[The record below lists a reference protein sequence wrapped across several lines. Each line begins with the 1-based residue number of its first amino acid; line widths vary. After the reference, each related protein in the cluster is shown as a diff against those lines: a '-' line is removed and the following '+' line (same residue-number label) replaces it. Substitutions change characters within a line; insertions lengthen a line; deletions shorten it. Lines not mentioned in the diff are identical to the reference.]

1 MDKNTIFMLLLTIRK
16 YSHLILCQ
24 NILLLAISLNCI
36 YNSLTLLNILN
47 IKLNRIGVG
56 EKSEILT
63 TKTQGVE
70 PTIPEPQSFLEVSP
84 GSVTLH
90 LNAWENGGCPIV
102 YFVVEYKPRYFSNI
116 SRLPFYHQSF
126 IV

>member
-1 MDKNTIFMLLLTIRK
+1 MYFKIHFN
-16 YSHLILCQ
+16 
-24 NILLLAISLNCI
+24 AWSL
-36 YNSLTLLNILN
+36 SLFNHF
-47 IKLNRIGVG
+47 RIGVG
-56 EKSEILT
+56 EKSETLT

-102 YFVVEYKPRYFSNI
+102 YFVVEYKPR
-116 SRLPFYHQSF
+116 
-126 IV
+126 

>member
-1 MDKNTIFMLLLTIRK
+1 MIDI
-16 YSHLILCQ
+16 LIM
-24 NILLLAISLNCI
+24 
-36 YNSLTLLNILN
+36 TLDYF
-47 IKLNRIGVG
+47 RIGVG
-56 EKSEILT
+56 EKSETLT

-102 YFVVEYKPRYFSNI
+102 YFVVEYKPR
-116 SRLPFYHQSF
+116 
-126 IV
+126 

>member
-1 MDKNTIFMLLLTIRK
+1 MLLLTIRK
-16 YSHLILCQ
+16 YSQRILCR
-24 NILLLAISLNCI
+24 NIFLLELLFTIDPQ
-36 YNSLTLLNILN
+36 SLTSYLFSI
-47 IKLNRIGVG
+47 LNRIGVG

-102 YFVVEYKPRYFSNI
+102 YFVVEYKPRYFSNCLDII
-116 SRLPFYHQSF
+116 S
-126 IV
+126 

>member
-1 MDKNTIFMLLLTIRK
+1 MLLLTIRK

-36 YNSLTLLNILN
+36 YNSLTILNILN

-102 YFVVEYKPRYFSNI
+102 YFVVEYKPRYFSYI
-116 SRLPFYHQSF
+116 
-126 IV
+126 

>member
-1 MDKNTIFMLLLTIRK
+1 MIF
-16 YSHLILCQ
+16 
-24 NILLLAISLNCI
+24 NIQ
-36 YNSLTLLNILN
+36 
-47 IKLNRIGVG
+47 LNRIGVG

-102 YFVVEYKPRYFSNI
+102 YFVVEYKPRYFSNM
-116 SRLPFYHQSF
+116 SRYHIITKQNHF
-126 IV
+126 IVLRLIIIGIF

>member
-1 MDKNTIFMLLLTIRK
+1 MSEYFT
-16 YSHLILCQ
+16 SG
-24 NILLLAISLNCI
+24 NII
-36 YNSLTLLNILN
+36 YNSSTLLNILS
-47 IKLNRIGVG
+47 IFTIQLKRIGVG

-102 YFVVEYKPRYFSNI
+102 YFVVEYKPRYLSEYI
-116 SRLPFYHQSF
+116 
-126 IV
+126 

>member
-1 MDKNTIFMLLLTIRK
+1 MWTEIQSLCYCSQLVSIVKEYFVGIF
-16 YSHLILCQ
+16 Y
-24 NILLLAISLNCI
+24 SLNYI
-36 YNSLTLLNILN
+36 FTIDPQSLTSYLFSI
-47 IKLNRIGVG
+47 LNRIGVG

-102 YFVVEYKPRYFSNI
+102 YFVVEYKPRYFSYI
-116 SRLPFYHQSF
+116 
-126 IV
+126 

>member
-1 MDKNTIFMLLLTIRK
+1 M
-16 YSHLILCQ
+16 
-24 NILLLAISLNCI
+24 
-36 YNSLTLLNILN
+36 
-47 IKLNRIGVG
+47 LNRIGVG

-102 YFVVEYKPRYFSNI
+102 YFVVEYKPRYFSYI
-116 SRLPFYHQSF
+116 SITLSITKKFCFMLSE
-126 IV
+126 